1 MAIINFINTK
11 AKSNSALRKIINYV
25 WQDEKTDEKLVGGKD
40 LMPES
45 AYSEMILTKK
55 EFNKTGGRQ
64 YLHMVQ
70 SFSPKENIDHE
81 KAHNIALELAQ
92 HFKKFQVLVA
102 THKDK
107 DHVHSHFI
115 INSVNFENGWKIQ
128 QSFEQLKE
136 VMDKSDDICKRN
148 GLSVIEERKFGN
160 HISRNEYHIAMK
172 GESWKM
178 KLVSNIEDAI
188 SCISSKDE
196 YILFMNSRGYEVNWK
211 DNRKYITYTTPDG
224 NKCRCNKLH
233 DEKYTKEEM
242 ENVFDLRQNESKEPR
257 DRWSISKAT
266 YYNASA
272 ERVGSHDA
280 SVDGKSDSEFERD
293 SMSDG
298 SMGRPS
304 ATVDDG
310 TTKGLEVAKSSIRSG
325 GKRANR
331 DLLDKDNQRFE
342 RSDSNANENESDNGK
357 QVANNEDSSWDT
369 GDIGNI
375 IGMASMLL
383 KQDDSNDSHKKSLG
397 YTGDLTKS
405 GKKEKAKQERNVWE
419 EER

>member
-1 MAIINFINTK
+1 
-11 AKSNSALRKIINYV
+11 
-25 WQDEKTDEKLVGGKD
+25 
-40 LMPES
+40 
-45 AYSEMILTKK
+45 
-55 EFNKTGGRQ
+55 
-64 YLHMVQ
+64 
-70 SFSPKENIDHE
+70 
-81 KAHNIALELAQ
+81 
-92 HFKKFQVLVA
+92 
-102 THKDK
+102 
-107 DHVHSHFI
+107 
-115 INSVNFENGWKIQ
+115 
-128 QSFEQLKE
+128 
-136 VMDKSDDICKRN
+136 
-148 GLSVIEERKFGN
+148 
-160 HISRNEYHIAMK
+160 
-172 GESWKM
+172 
-178 KLVSNIEDAI
+178 
-188 SCISSKDE
+188 
-196 YILFMNSRGYEVNWK
+196 
-211 DNRKYITYTTPDG
+211 
-224 NKCRCNKLH
+224 
-233 DEKYTKEEM
+233 
-242 ENVFDLRQNESKEPR
+242 
-257 DRWSISKAT
+257 
-266 YYNASA
+266 
-272 ERVGSHDA
+272 
-280 SVDGKSDSEFERD
+280 
-293 SMSDG
+293 MSDG